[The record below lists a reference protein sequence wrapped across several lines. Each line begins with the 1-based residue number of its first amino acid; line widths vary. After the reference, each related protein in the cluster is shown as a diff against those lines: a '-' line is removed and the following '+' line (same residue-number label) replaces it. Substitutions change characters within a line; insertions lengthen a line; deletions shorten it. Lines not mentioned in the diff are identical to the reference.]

1 MRETV
6 ASDSPSTFASTL
18 LVTPKRLAALSVA
31 LVRTAGRSTAGA
43 DLGSVSRRMAELLSV
58 EMISENNCQGKKKG
72 RLLRR
77 ARLPAAG
84 HLCALR
90 PPCCCGPRSPS
101 FRRPF
106 PPAPRARG
114 SAATRSRHPARRLP
128 HDGAPR
134 CVRRPVADAQRQGL
148 DRALPNHRASRRGAQ
163 GALVPNRRRG
173 GLLRWERAHRVRPA
187 AVPGAAGRDLPLRLR
202 PPRARWPGPTAIE
215 TRKATLV
222 SLLRSCGPGLRLV
235 EHL

>member
-106 PPAPRARG
+106 PPRREPADRRRLVHEIKHDG
-114 SAATRSRHPARRLP
+114 YRCAATAPAS
-128 HDGAPR
+128 G
-134 CVRRPVADAQRQGL
+134 C
-148 DRALPNHRASRRGAQ
+148 
-163 GALVPNRRRG
+163 
-173 GLLRWERAHRVRPA
+173 
-187 AVPGAAGRDLPLRLR
+187 
-202 PPRARWPGPTAIE
+202 
-215 TRKATLV
+215 
-222 SLLRSCGPGLRLV
+222 
-235 EHL
+235 